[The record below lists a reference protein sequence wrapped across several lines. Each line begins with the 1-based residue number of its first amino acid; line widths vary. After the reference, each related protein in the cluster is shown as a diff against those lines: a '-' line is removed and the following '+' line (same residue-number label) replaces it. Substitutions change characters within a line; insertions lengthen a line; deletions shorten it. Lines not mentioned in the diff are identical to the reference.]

1 MMKRLV
7 WIGMLLATLLTFASP
22 AMAFDWGARAGV
34 NFASLA
40 GPDRDNFGLQGGRVG
55 LVAGL
60 VMMQKIPGVP
70 VRVAAELTY
79 SQQGAKFE
87 GVLPGAVEQQ
97 EARFNLDYIN
107 LAAVARIDII
117 PGPIKPYALVGAQG
131 GFRVSGRFVTEDDV
145 YALDDTTT
153 PSLDGILRST
163 NVGMVLGAGARM
175 RAGGMGFF
183 AELRYNRDLMS
194 IGKERSDRIFN
205 SVITL
210 GAGVHF

>member
-1 MMKRLV
+1 MKRLV

-87 GVLPGAVEQQ
+87 GVLPGAVEAQ

-107 LAAVARIDII
+107 LAAIARIDII

-153 PSLDGILRST
+153 PSLDGVLRST

>member
-1 MMKRLV
+1 MKRII

-60 VMMQKIPGVP
+60 VMMQKLPGLP
-70 VRVAAELTY
+70 VRLAAELTY
-79 SQQGAKFE
+79 SQQGARFE
-87 GVLPGAVEQQ
+87 GTLPSAAEQQ

-107 LAAVARIDII
+107 LAAVARVDII

-163 NVGMVLGAGARM
+163 NVGMVLGAGARL

-183 AELRYNRDLMS
+183 AEVRYNRDLMS
-194 IGKERSDRIFN
+194 IGKERSTRIFN

>member
-1 MMKRLV
+1 MKRLV

-87 GVLPGAVEQQ
+87 GVLPGAEEAQ

-107 LAAVARIDII
+107 LAAIARIDII

-153 PSLDGILRST
+153 PSLDGVLRST

>member
-1 MMKRLV
+1 MKRLV

-87 GVLPGAVEQQ
+87 GVLPGAVEAQ

-107 LAAVARIDII
+107 LAAIARIDII
-117 PGPIKPYALVGAQG
+117 PGPIKPYALVGDQG
-131 GFRVSGRFVTEDDV
+131 GFRVSCRFVTEDDV

-153 PSLDGILRST
+153 PSLDGVLRST

>member
-1 MMKRLV
+1 MKRIV

-22 AMAFDWGARAGV
+22 AMAYDWGVRAGV

-40 GPDRDNFGLQGGRVG
+40 GPDRDNYNLQGGRVG

-60 VMMQKIPGVP
+60 IMMQKIPGVP

-87 GVLPGAVEQQ
+87 GILPGAVEEQ

-107 LAAVARIDII
+107 LAAVARIDIM

-131 GFRVSGRFVTEDDV
+131 GFRIAGRFVTEDDV
-145 YALDDTTT
+145 YALDDNTT

-163 NVGMVLGAGARM
+163 NVGMVLGAGARL

-183 AELRYNRDLMS
+183 GEIRYNRDLMS
-194 IGKERSDRIFN
+194 IGKDRSDRIFN

>member
-1 MMKRLV
+1 MKRMI

-40 GPDRDNFGLQGGRVG
+40 GPDRDNYNLQGGRVG

-60 VMMQKIPGVP
+60 VMMQKLPGLP
-70 VRVAAELTY
+70 VRLAAELTY
-79 SQQGAKFE
+79 SQQGAKWE
-87 GVLPGAVEQQ
+87 GVLPGVEGNQ

-117 PGPIKPYALVGAQG
+117 PGPVKPYALVGAQG
-131 GFRVSGRFVTEDDV
+131 GFRVAGRFVTDDDV
-145 YALDDTTT
+145 YALDDNTT

-163 NVGMVLGAGARM
+163 NVGMVLGAGARL

-194 IGKERSDRIFN
+194 IGKDRSDRIFN